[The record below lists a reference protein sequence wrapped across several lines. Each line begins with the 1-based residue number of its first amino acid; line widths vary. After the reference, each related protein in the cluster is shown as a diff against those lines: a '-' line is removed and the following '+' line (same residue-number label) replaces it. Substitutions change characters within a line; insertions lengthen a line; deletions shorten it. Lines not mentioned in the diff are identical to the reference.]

1 MNEQDLA
8 QLSVKLVRT
17 QETFTTDVSDIY
29 DQLDKMALEHKKDD
43 ILYRFCKLRR
53 RRPKKER

>member
-29 DQLDKMALEHKKDD
+29 DQLDKMALEHEKDD